1 VRVNLEKE
9 VHLLFDYR
17 CMPRILLVEDEKNF
31 GLVLRDYLRMHDL
44 EVDWAEN
51 GEEGL
56 QQFKAGKYDLC
67 VLDVMMP
74 KMDGFTLGKEIR
86 AINGQVPLLYL
97 TARSMKEDIL
107 KAYKSGADDYII
119 KPCDS
124 EVLLLKLQ
132 AMLRRSAADMGF
144 SQQHLFAIGV
154 FTFDAGTRSLQK
166 EGDVPTRLSPK
177 EALLL
182 QLLCEHKDRV
192 LAREKALTLIW
203 KESNYFT
210 GRSMDVYITK
220 LRKYLAP
227 HADIKNVHGGGYV
240 LKC

>member
-1 VRVNLEKE
+1 
-9 VHLLFDYR
+9 
-17 CMPRILLVEDEKNF
+17 MPRILLVEDEKNF

-44 EVDWAEN
+44 EVDWVEN
-51 GEEGL
+51 GEDGL
-56 QQFKAGKYDLC
+56 KQFKEVKYDLC
-67 VLDVMMP
+67 VLDIMMP
-74 KMDGFTLGKEIR
+74 KKDGFTLGKEIR
-86 AINGQVPLLYL
+86 AMNGQVPLLYL
-97 TARSMKEDIL
+97 TARGMKEDML
-107 KAYKSGADDYII
+107 KAYKNGADDYVL

-124 EVLLLKLQ
+124 ELLLLKLQ
-132 AMLRRSAADMGF
+132 AMLRRASSEMGF
-144 SQQHLFAIGV
+144 SQQQLFSIGD
-154 FTFDAGTRSLQK
+154 FSFDAGTRSLHRVG
-166 EGDVPTRLSPK
+166 EDALRLSPK